1 MSEIKYLIDIFKDY
15 GVIGVILVAIGLV
28 IVGVIKSSFTKKL
41 YSKLQEF
48 FLFVFL
54 KSKTK
59 EVTSVE
65 ISITDSDV
73 SNHDIF
79 NYIDLWTYSKV
90 PTIQFSTEYR
100 TVVFRKYLTT
110 FLKSYKE
117 NIKNYISSGDF
128 KNMDNAQLWQ
138 SLLKLITDIVYDYEK
153 EMEQAGIPK
162 VVIEKMK
169 VRNNDMINLI
179 IDLIGGIC
187 NSTFYNSDH
196 NLLKVYSI
204 LNIVLSILENTISG
218 SESTCNSING
228 QLAGLSFNDGGRI
241 VTEPKSKH

>member
-1 MSEIKYLIDIFKDY
+1 
-15 GVIGVILVAIGLV
+15 
-28 IVGVIKSSFTKKL
+28 
-41 YSKLQEF
+41 
-48 FLFVFL
+48 
-54 KSKTK
+54 
-59 EVTSVE
+59 
-65 ISITDSDV
+65 
-73 SNHDIF
+73 
-79 NYIDLWTYSKV
+79 
-90 PTIQFSTEYR
+90 
-100 TVVFRKYLTT
+100 
-110 FLKSYKE
+110 
-117 NIKNYISSGDF
+117 
-128 KNMDNAQLWQ
+128 MDNAQLWQ

>member
-1 MSEIKYLIDIFKDY
+1 MEEIKYLIEVFKNH
-15 GVIGVILVAIGLV
+15 GFKGAILVAIGLL
-28 IVGVIKSSFTKKL
+28 ITSSIKLGWVKKF
-41 YSKLQEF
+41 YSKTQEF

-59 EVTSVE
+59 EVTSVD

-79 NYIDLWTYSKV
+79 NYIDLWSYSKV

-100 TVVFRKYLTT
+100 TVVFRKYLTI
-110 FLKSYKE
+110 FLKSYRE
-117 NIKNYISSGDF
+117 NTKNYISSGDF
-128 KNMDNAQLWQ
+128 KKMDNAQLWQ
-138 SLLKLITDIVYDYEK
+138 SLLKLITDVVYDYEK
-153 EMEQAGIPK
+153 EMDQSGIPK
-162 VVIEKMK
+162 VIIDKMK
-169 VRNNDMINLI
+169 VKNNDMI
-179 IDLIGGIC
+179 DLIVDLIEGIC
-187 NSTFYNSDH
+187 TSSFYNSDN

-204 LNIVLSILENTISG
+204 LNILLSILENTISG
-218 SESTCNSING
+218 SEATCNSING

>member
-1 MSEIKYLIDIFKDY
+1 MEEIKYLIEVFKEY
-15 GVIGVILVAIGLV
+15 GTTGAVLVGIGLL
-28 IVGVIKSSFTKKL
+28 ITGSIKLGWFKKF
-41 YSKLQEF
+41 YSKAQEF
-48 FLFVFL
+48 FLYFFL

-59 EVTSVE
+59 EVTSVD

-79 NYIDLWTYSKV
+79 NYIDLWSYSKV

-100 TVVFRKYLTT
+100 TVVFRKYLTI

-117 NIKNYISSGDF
+117 NIKKYISSGDF
-128 KNMDNAQLWQ
+128 KTMDNAQLWQ

-169 VRNNDMINLI
+169 VKNNDMINLI

-187 NSTFYNSDH
+187 NSTFYNSDN

-228 QLAGLSFNDGGRI
+228 QLSGLSFSDGGRI
-241 VTEPKSKH
+241 VTEPTKKY

>member
-169 VRNNDMINLI
+169 VKNNDMINLI

-187 NSTFYNSDH
+187 NSTFYNSDN

>member
-1 MSEIKYLIDIFKDY
+1 MEEIKYLIEVFKEY
-15 GVIGVILVAIGLV
+15 GTTGAVLVGIGLL
-28 IVGVIKSSFTKKL
+28 ITGSIKLGWFKKF
-41 YSKLQEF
+41 YSKAQEF
-48 FLFVFL
+48 FLYFFL

-59 EVTSVE
+59 EVTSVD

-117 NIKNYISSGDF
+117 NIKNYISSGEF

-153 EMEQAGIPK
+153 EMEQVGIPK

-169 VRNNDMINLI
+169 VKNNDMINLI

-196 NLLKVYSI
+196 NLLKDYSI

>member
-1 MSEIKYLIDIFKDY
+1 MELSELALISEKYGIKGTIFMII
-15 GVIGVILVAIGLV
+15 VIFIYTLL
-28 IVGVIKSSFTKKL
+28 KSTFINRFFTKISDK
-41 YSKLQEF
+41 
-48 FLFVFL
+48 FVERFMRN
-54 KSKTK
+54 KTK
-59 EVTSVE
+59 DSSSVRM
-65 ISITDSDV
+65 ITDSDII
-73 SNHDIF
+73 NHDIF
-79 NYIDLWTYSKV
+79 NYIDLWSYSKI

-100 TVVFRKYLTT
+100 TVVFRKYLTI

-117 NIKNYISSGDF
+117 NIKNYIISGDF

-169 VRNNDMINLI
+169 VKNNDIINLI

-228 QLAGLSFNDGGRI
+228 QLSGLSFNDGGRI

>member
-28 IVGVIKSSFTKKL
+28 VVGVIKSSFTKKL

-100 TVVFRKYLTT
+100 TVVFRKYLTI

-117 NIKNYISSGDF
+117 NIKNYISSGEF

-153 EMEQAGIPK
+153 EMEQSGIPK

-169 VRNNDMINLI
+169 VKNNDMINLI

-187 NSTFYNSDH
+187 NSTFYNSDN

-228 QLAGLSFNDGGRI
+228 QLAGLSFSDGGRI

>member
-1 MSEIKYLIDIFKDY
+1 MEEIKYIIEVFKEYGITGAVLVGIALLIISSIKLGWFK
-15 GVIGVILVAIGLV
+15 
-28 IVGVIKSSFTKKL
+28 KF
-41 YSKLQEF
+41 YSKAQEF
-48 FLFVFL
+48 FLYFFL

-59 EVTSVE
+59 DVSSVE
-65 ISITDSDV
+65 ISITESDV
-73 SNHDIF
+73 TNHDIF
-79 NYIDLWTYSKV
+79 NYIDLWSYSKV

-100 TVVFRKYLTT
+100 TVVFRKYLTI

-117 NIKNYISSGDF
+117 NIKKYITSGEF

-138 SLLKLITDIVYDYEK
+138 SLLKLITDIVYDYER

-169 VRNNDMINLI
+169 VKNNDMINLI

-187 NSTFYNSDH
+187 NSTFYNSDN

-204 LNIVLSILENTISG
+204 LNIVLSILENTISS

-228 QLAGLSFNDGGRI
+228 QLAGLSFSDGGRI
-241 VTEPKSKH
+241 VTEPGKKH

>member
-1 MSEIKYLIDIFKDY
+1 MEEIKYLIEVFKEY
-15 GVIGVILVAIGLV
+15 GTTGAVLVGIGLL
-28 IVGVIKSSFTKKL
+28 ITGSIKLGWFKKF
-41 YSKLQEF
+41 YSKAQEF
-48 FLFVFL
+48 FLYFFL

-59 EVTSVE
+59 EVTSVD

-79 NYIDLWTYSKV
+79 NYIDLWSYSKV

-100 TVVFRKYLTT
+100 TVVFRKYLTI

-117 NIKNYISSGDF
+117 NIKKYISSGEF

-153 EMEQAGIPK
+153 EMEQVGIPK

-169 VRNNDMINLI
+169 VKNNDMINLI

>member
-100 TVVFRKYLTT
+100 TVVFRKYFTT
-110 FLKSYKE
+110 FLTLYKE
-117 NIKNYISSGDF
+117 NIKN
-128 KNMDNAQLWQ
+128 
-138 SLLKLITDIVYDYEK
+138 
-153 EMEQAGIPK
+153 
-162 VVIEKMK
+162 
-169 VRNNDMINLI
+169 
-179 IDLIGGIC
+179 
-187 NSTFYNSDH
+187 
-196 NLLKVYSI
+196 
-204 LNIVLSILENTISG
+204 
-218 SESTCNSING
+218 
-228 QLAGLSFNDGGRI
+228 
-241 VTEPKSKH
+241 

>member
-153 EMEQAGIPK
+153 EMEQDGIPK
-162 VVIEKMK
+162 VVI
-169 VRNNDMINLI
+169 
-179 IDLIGGIC
+179 
-187 NSTFYNSDH
+187 
-196 NLLKVYSI
+196 
-204 LNIVLSILENTISG
+204 
-218 SESTCNSING
+218 
-228 QLAGLSFNDGGRI
+228 
-241 VTEPKSKH
+241 

>member
-1 MSEIKYLIDIFKDY
+1 MEEIKYLIEVFKEY
-15 GVIGVILVAIGLV
+15 GTTGAVLVGIGLL
-28 IVGVIKSSFTKKL
+28 ITGSIKLGWTKKL
-41 YSKLQEF
+41 FSKIQEF
-48 FLFVFL
+48 FLYFFL

-59 EVTSVE
+59 EITSND

-79 NYIDLWTYSKV
+79 NYIDLWSYSKV

-100 TVVFRKYLTT
+100 TVVFRKYLTI

-117 NIKNYISSGDF
+117 NTKKYISSGEF
-128 KNMDNAQLWQ
+128 KKMDNAQLWQ
-138 SLLKLITDIVYDYEK
+138 SLLKLITDIVYDYER
-153 EMEQAGIPK
+153 EMEQYGIPK
-162 VVIEKMK
+162 VVIDKMK
-169 VRNNDMINLI
+169 VKNNDMINLI

-187 NSTFYNSDH
+187 NSTFYNSDN

-204 LNIVLSILENTISG
+204 LNIILSILENTISG
-218 SESTCNSING
+218 SEATCNSING

-241 VTEPKSKH
+241 VTEPTKKY

>member
-28 IVGVIKSSFTKKL
+28 VVGVIKSSFTKKL

-100 TVVFRKYLTT
+100 TVVFRKYLTI

-117 NIKNYISSGDF
+117 NIKNYISSGEF

-153 EMEQAGIPK
+153 EMEQSGIPK

-169 VRNNDMINLI
+169 VKNNDMINLI

-187 NSTFYNSDH
+187 NSTFYNSDN

-228 QLAGLSFNDGGRI
+228 QLSGLSFSDGGRI

>member
-1 MSEIKYLIDIFKDY
+1 MEEIKYLIEVFKEY
-15 GVIGVILVAIGLV
+15 GTTGAVLVGIGLL
-28 IVGVIKSSFTKKL
+28 ITGSIKLGWFKKF
-41 YSKLQEF
+41 YSKAQEF
-48 FLFVFL
+48 FLYFFL

-59 EVTSVE
+59 EVTSVD

-79 NYIDLWTYSKV
+79 NYIDLWSYSKV

-100 TVVFRKYLTT
+100 TVVFRKYLTI

-117 NIKNYISSGDF
+117 NIKKYISSGEF

-153 EMEQAGIPK
+153 EMEQVGIPK

-169 VRNNDMINLI
+169 VKNNDMINLI

-187 NSTFYNSDH
+187 NSTFYNSDN

>member
-1 MSEIKYLIDIFKDY
+1 MEEIKYLIEVFKQH
-15 GVIGVILVAIGLV
+15 GATGAVLVGIGLL
-28 IVGVIKSSFTKKL
+28 ITGSIKLGWTKKL
-41 YSKLQEF
+41 FSKTQEF
-48 FLFVFL
+48 FLYFFL

-59 EVTSVE
+59 EITSVD

-79 NYIDLWTYSKV
+79 NYIDLWSYSKV

-100 TVVFRKYLTT
+100 TVVFRKYLTI

-117 NIKNYISSGDF
+117 NTKKYISSGEF
-128 KNMDNAQLWQ
+128 KKMDNAQLWQ

-162 VVIEKMK
+162 VVVEKMK
-169 VRNNDMINLI
+169 VKNNDMINLI

-187 NSTFYNSDH
+187 NSTFYNSDN

-204 LNIVLSILENTISG
+204 LNIILSILENTISS

-228 QLAGLSFNDGGRI
+228 QLSGLSFNDGGRI

>member
-28 IVGVIKSSFTKKL
+28 IVGVIKSSFTKKI
-41 YSKLQEF
+41 YSKAQEF

-79 NYIDLWTYSKV
+79 NYIDLWSYSKV

-100 TVVFRKYLTT
+100 TVVFRKYLTI

-117 NIKNYISSGDF
+117 NIKNYIISGDF
-128 KNMDNAQLWQ
+128 KTMDNAQLWQ

-169 VRNNDMINLI
+169 VKNNDMINLI

-187 NSTFYNSDH
+187 NSTFYNSEN

-204 LNIVLSILENTISG
+204 LNIILSILENTISG
-218 SESTCNSING
+218 SEATCNSING

-241 VTEPKSKH
+241 VTEPGKKH